1 MKHYSIGSAIGR
13 RCMFVE
19 RYFRL
24 FCRLWIVV
32 FGAVSFA
39 RCTQICSGCCVL
51 LRDRTTPLET
61 TRLLNYEAIDV
72 IAASMFD
79 GTMKKNNALAHHF
92 FQHRRSQRRKAVAV
106 IWGEFGRE
114 GMYPLG
120 KTDML
125 QIQPRNRMKQG
136 CVRCEIVKGC

>member
-79 GTMKKNNALAHHF
+79 GTMKKNNALVHH
-92 FQHRRSQRRKAVAV
+92 QKPTQKSSGCDLGRVWAGRYVSAWQNRYVADSTKEQNETRV
-106 IWGEFGRE
+106 
-114 GMYPLG
+114 
-120 KTDML
+120 
-125 QIQPRNRMKQG
+125 
-136 CVRCEIVKGC
+136 CEM